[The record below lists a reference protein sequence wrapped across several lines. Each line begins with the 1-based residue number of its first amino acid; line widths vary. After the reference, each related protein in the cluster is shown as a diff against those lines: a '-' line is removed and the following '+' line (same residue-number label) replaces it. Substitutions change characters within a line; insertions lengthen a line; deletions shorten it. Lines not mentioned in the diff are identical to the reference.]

1 MQQGRF
7 EVQCEADIN
16 CLIREFGEFRK
27 HEIIVMYHRIKE
39 KMVAE
44 AKITEFLHILI
55 KKEVRNLL
63 SEKKILI

>member
-7 EVQCEADIN
+7 EIQCEADIN
-16 CLIREFGEFRK
+16 RLIKEFGEFRK
-27 HEIIVMYHRIKE
+27 HEIIVTYGRVKQ
-39 KMVAE
+39 KMTVE

-55 KKEVRNLL
+55 EKEVRNLL